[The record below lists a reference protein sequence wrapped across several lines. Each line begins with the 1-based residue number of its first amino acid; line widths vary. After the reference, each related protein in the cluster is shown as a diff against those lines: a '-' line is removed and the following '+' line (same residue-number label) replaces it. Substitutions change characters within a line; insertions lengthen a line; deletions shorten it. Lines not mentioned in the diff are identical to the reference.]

1 MHSCVISFVITYV
14 DFHLPDVDVIYCT
27 GLNSVCPVFWP
38 VYICSCVPADL
49 GGWLSISILNGLH
62 CLYMAFN
69 WVEGIGCTASLYLH
83 VMHSHHQHCQQH
95 YYNNNCFVHQ

>member
-27 GLNSVCPVFWP
+27 GLNSACPVFWP

-49 GGWLSISILNGLH
+49 GG
-62 CLYMAFN
+62 
-69 WVEGIGCTASLYLH
+69 
-83 VMHSHHQHCQQH
+83 
-95 YYNNNCFVHQ
+95 